1 MLRSLSWPERVSW
14 LTWILLVLIYRAT
27 PRRAGDAPGLGILAR
42 SLKLRAL
49 LGRRAEATA
58 RPSVPPSP
66 S

>member
-49 LGRRAEATA
+49 LRRK
-58 RPSVPPSP
+58 PPPSA
-66 S
+66 STL